1 MSRAPSD
8 QAVRDRLL
16 SELDTS
22 FFLQAGAGAGKTRIL
37 VDRVVELVRR
47 DHAQLRNIV
56 AITFTEK
63 AAGELRARIRTALS
77 KARGG
82 ASDTAERRRLDDALR
97 QVDAAHIETIH
108 AFASSLLKERPF
120 DAGIDPGF
128 EILDALGADLDFT
141 DAWHGWLWREEDPGA
156 QTAIERALRFDMPL
170 DRLREAA
177 QQLSRNRDLEPPRSS
192 PPPPDPHATHAEWLQ
207 TAEQLR
213 DDYEQLGSKQAAQ
226 PETLVGW
233 LSVMPLDDPDEL
245 SRLLLTPAR
254 TRKPTGRSEAL
265 RALRERWDEFAAR
278 RAAYARSLR
287 AHILNDVL
295 AVLGAFVRDD
305 ADRRRREGRLT
316 FEDLLIEARNL
327 LVTSPGARWFFR
339 ERYSHILIDEFQDTD
354 PLQAEIVLLL
364 AAEHDT
370 DDWTNASPGPGRLL
384 VVGDP
389 QQAIYRFRRADI
401 DTYTKVRDLFERAAE
416 ANAEGTAETRLSVNF
431 RSRPELIAWY
441 NRTHAQVLRADETW
455 PTAQAQHQI
464 LEPHRE
470 ETGPGVVVVPS
481 AKQAYANL
489 DEARED
495 EADSV
500 ARIIRAMVDGRTDFA
515 LLDGRPPSFRDIAI
529 LVNNRTK
536 LELYIDQLEA
546 AGIPYHHDSGRGFFT
561 RQEIRDLTS
570 ILTALDDPSDE
581 VAVVASLK
589 SPPWSASD
597 QELFDY
603 SRSGGDG
610 RQGGHVEGR
619 TRATTRIAPTGEGGD
634 GRQGGHVEGRTRATT
649 RIAPT
654 GEGRDGP
661 QRGQRARFTL
671 RPEDVPDAYDG
682 PLRDAL
688 DQLRELRSA
697 LRDRSLPDF
706 VGHVLRES
714 RLLEAQFALPR
725 GQLRAAN
732 LLMMVQRAGDF
743 AEAGDDSLRPFVRWL
758 SERSATDLP
767 EAESATSEAAD
778 NVVRVLTMHQAKGLE
793 FPIVILPKLAS
804 GSIDKSTFIVD
815 REQNRID
822 FAIGPRSDRWETEG
836 FSRAAEREQAY
847 RDAEQRRLLY
857 VATTRAQDWLV
868 VPIFQRGS
876 SLGFHEYFEDAIPNW
891 LAEDNAHSIRE
902 DDSTIVRR
910 ADTFDPAPVIAR
922 APVELDAAA
931 ITVEWQARRAE
942 AHANGALDLRALT
955 PSAIGHDDV
964 KRELED
970 PPTEREDEDGEAEPP
985 VAAAEARSLA
995 MRRGNAIHEALA
1007 LSVAEDPGETLRR
1020 AERVCER
1027 RDVPLDDV
1035 LDDLERA
1042 LDHPLLER
1050 ARESA
1055 QHFFEMPLVL
1065 HRSSNGSRE
1074 IIEGQADLVFEEPQ
1088 GWVVVDFKSDREFDP
1103 ELQRSYQQQVALYAE
1118 MLSAA
1123 GARVREAWLLYTHS
1137 GEARAVGLPDPET
1150 SHSHD

>member
-16 SELDTS
+16 SDLDTS

-47 DHAQLRNIV
+47 DHARLRNIV

-77 KARGG
+77 QARGG
-82 ASDTAERRRLDDALR
+82 AADADERRRLDDALR

-141 DAWHGWLWREEDPGA
+141 DAWHGWLWREEDPRA
-156 QTAIERALRFDMPL
+156 QAAIERALRFDMPL

-177 QQLSRNRDLEPPRSS
+177 QQLSRNRDLDPPRGS
-192 PPPPDPHATHAEWLQ
+192 PPPPDPHATRAEWLQ

-213 DDYEQLGSKQAAQ
+213 VDYEQLGSKQAAQ

-233 LSVMPLDDPDEL
+233 LREMPLDDPDEL
-245 SRLLLTPAR
+245 SRLLLTPER

-265 RALRERWDEFAAR
+265 VALRARWDEFAAQ

-295 AVLGAFVRDD
+295 AVLSAFVRDD

-327 LVTSPGARWFFR
+327 LVNSAGARRFFR

-364 AAEHDT
+364 AAEHET
-370 DDWTNASPGPGRLL
+370 NDWTNATPAPGRLL

-401 DTYTKVRDLFERAAE
+401 DTYTKVRSLFQRAAD
-416 ANAEGTAETRLSVNF
+416 ANAEGTAEARLSVNF

-470 ETGPGVVVVPS
+470 EAGPAVVVVPS
-481 AKQAYANL
+481 AKQDYANL
-489 DEARED
+489 DEAREE

-500 ARIIRAMVDGRTDFA
+500 ARIIRGMVDGRTDFA

-603 SRSGGDG
+603 SRSGGD
-610 RQGGHVEGR
+610 R
-619 TRATTRIAPTGEGGD
+619 
-634 GRQGGHVEGRTRATT
+634 GGHVEGRTRATT

-671 RPEDVPDAYDG
+671 RPEDVPDGYDG

-688 DQLRELRSA
+688 AQLRELRSA

-822 FAIGPRSDRWETEG
+822 FAIGPQADRWETEG

-868 VPIFQRGS
+868 VPIFHRRS
-876 SLGFHEYFEDAIPNW
+876 SVGFHAYLEGAIPNW
-891 LAEDNAHSIRE
+891 LAEDNADSIPE

-910 ADTFDPAPVIAR
+910 ADRFDPVPVIPR
-922 APVELDAAA
+922 TPVELDAAA
-931 ITVEWQARRAE
+931 ITAEWQARRAE
-942 AHANGALDLRALT
+942 ALANGALNLRALT

-970 PPTEREDEDGEAEPP
+970 PPPEREDEDGDAEPQ

-1007 LSVAEDPGETLRR
+1007 LSVAEDADETLRR

-1027 RDVPLDDV
+1027 RDVPLKDV
-1035 LDDLERA
+1035 LADLERT
-1042 LDHPLLER
+1042 LEHPLLQR
-1050 ARESA
+1050 ARKSA
-1055 QHFFEMPLVL
+1055 HHVFEMPLVL
-1065 HRSSNGSRE
+1065 HRSRNGGSE

-1103 ELQRSYQQQVALYAE
+1103 ELQRRYQQQVALYAE

-1123 GARVREAWLLYTHS
+1123 GAHVREAWLLYTHS
-1137 GEARAVGLPDPET
+1137 GEARAVGLPTPET

>member
-47 DHAQLRNIV
+47 DHARLRNIV

-82 ASDTAERRRLDDALR
+82 AADTAERRRLDDALR

-141 DAWHGWLWREEDPGA
+141 DAWHGWLWREEDPRA
-156 QTAIERALRFDMPL
+156 QAAIERALRFDMPL

-177 QQLSRNRDLEPPRSS
+177 QQLSRNRDLDPPRGS
-192 PPPPDPHATHAEWLQ
+192 PPPPDPHETHAEWLQ

-213 DDYEQLGSKQAAQ
+213 VDYEQLGSKQAAQ

-233 LSVMPLDDPDEL
+233 LRGMPLDDADEL
-245 SRLLLTPAR
+245 SRLLLTPER

-265 RALRERWDEFAAR
+265 AALRERWDEFAAQ

-295 AVLGAFVRDD
+295 AVLSAFVRDD

-327 LVTSPGARWFFR
+327 LVMSAGARRFFR

-370 DDWTNASPGPGRLL
+370 NDWTNATPAPGRLL

-401 DTYTKVRDLFERAAE
+401 DTYTKVRSLFQQAAE

-441 NRTHAQVLRADETW
+441 NRTHARVLLADETW

-470 ETGPGVVVVPS
+470 EAGPAVVVVPS
-481 AKQAYANL
+481 AKQDYANL

-500 ARIIRAMVDGRTDFA
+500 ARIIRGMVDGRTDFA
-515 LLDGRPPSFRDIAI
+515 LLGGRPPSFRDIAI

-603 SRSGGDG
+603 SRSSGD
-610 RQGGHVEGR
+610 R
-619 TRATTRIAPTGEGGD
+619 
-634 GRQGGHVEGRTRATT
+634 GGHVEGRTRATT

-671 RPEDVPDAYDG
+671 RPEDVPDGYDG
-682 PLRDAL
+682 PLREAL
-688 DQLRELRSA
+688 AQLRELRSA

-822 FAIGPRSDRWETEG
+822 FAIGPQADRWETEG
-836 FSRAAEREQAY
+836 FSRAAERELAY

-857 VATTRAQDWLV
+857 VATTRAQDWLI
-868 VPIFQRGS
+868 VPIFHRRS
-876 SLGFHEYFEDAIPNW
+876 SVGFHAYLEDAIPNW
-891 LAEDNAHSIRE
+891 LAEDNAESIRE

-910 ADTFDPAPVIAR
+910 ADRFDPVPVIPR
-922 APVELDAAA
+922 TPVELDAAA
-931 ITVEWQARRAE
+931 ITAEWQARRAE
-942 AHANGALDLRALT
+942 ALANGALNLRALT
-955 PSAIGHDDV
+955 PSAIGHDEV

-970 PPTEREDEDGEAEPP
+970 PPTEREDEDGDAEPQ

-1007 LSVAEDPGETLRR
+1007 LSVAEDRGETLRR

-1035 LDDLERA
+1035 LADLERT
-1042 LDHPLLER
+1042 LEHPLLQR
-1050 ARESA
+1050 ARKSA
-1055 QHFFEMPLVL
+1055 QHVSSKCRWCCTGRATGGA
-1065 HRSSNGSRE
+1065 RSSRGRPTWSSRSRRAGSWSTSRATANST
-1074 IIEGQADLVFEEPQ
+1074 Q
-1088 GWVVVDFKSDREFDP
+1088 SC
-1103 ELQRSYQQQVALYAE
+1103 
-1118 MLSAA
+1118 SAA
-1123 GARVREAWLLYTHS
+1123 INSRSPST
-1137 GEARAVGLPDPET
+1137 PKC
-1150 SHSHD
+1150 

>member
-82 ASDTAERRRLDDALR
+82 ASDAAEQRRLDDALR

-141 DAWHGWLWREEDPGA
+141 DAWHGWLWREEDPRA
-156 QTAIERALRFDMPL
+156 QAAIERALRFDMPL

-177 QQLSRNRDLEPPRSS
+177 QQLSRNRDLDPPRGS
-192 PPPPDPHATHAEWLQ
+192 PAPPDPHETHAEWLQ

-213 DDYEQLGSKQAAQ
+213 VDYEQLGSRQAAQ

-233 LSVMPLDDPDEL
+233 LREMPLDDPDEL
-245 SRLLLTPAR
+245 SRLLLAPAR
-254 TRKPTGRSEAL
+254 TRKPTGRSEEL
-265 RALRERWDEFAAR
+265 RALRERWDEFAAQ

-287 AHILNDVL
+287 AHILNDVI

-327 LVTSPGARWFFR
+327 LVTSPGARRFFR

-364 AAEHDT
+364 AAEQDT
-370 DDWTNASPGPGRLL
+370 NDWTNASPAPGRLL

-401 DTYTKVRDLFERAAE
+401 DTYTKVRSLFQQAAE

-441 NRTHAQVLRADETW
+441 NRTHAQVLRADESW

-470 ETGPGVVVVPS
+470 EAGPGVVVVPS
-481 AKQAYANL
+481 AKQEYANL

-561 RQEIRDLTS
+561 RQEIRDLTAM
-570 ILTALDDPSDE
+570 LTALDDPSDE

-610 RQGGHVEGR
+610 QG
-619 TRATTRIAPTGEGGD
+619 
-634 GRQGGHVEGRTRATT
+634 
-649 RIAPT
+649 
-654 GEGRDGP
+654 
-661 QRGQRARFTL
+661 GQRARFTL
-671 RPEDVPDAYDG
+671 RPEDVPDGYDG
-682 PLRDAL
+682 PLREAL
-688 DQLRELRSA
+688 AQLRELRSA

-804 GSIDKSTFIVD
+804 GTIDKSTFIVD

-876 SLGFHEYFEDAIPNW
+876 SLGFHEYFENAIPNW
-891 LAEDNAHSIRE
+891 LAEDNADSIAE

-910 ADTFDPAPVIAR
+910 ADTFDPVPVIPR

-931 ITVEWQARRAE
+931 ITAEWQARRAE
-942 AHANGALDLRALT
+942 ALANGALDLRALT

-970 PPTEREDEDGEAEPP
+970 PPTEREDEDGEAEPQ
-985 VAAAEARSLA
+985 VAASEARSLA

-1035 LDDLERA
+1035 VADLERT
-1042 LDHPLLER
+1042 LEHPLLER
-1050 ARESA
+1050 ARQSA
-1055 QHFFEMPLVL
+1055 QQVFEMPLVL
-1065 HRSSNGSRE
+1065 HRSANGGSE

-1123 GARVREAWLLYTHS
+1123 GAQVHEAWLLFTHS
-1137 GEARAVGLPDPET
+1137 GEARAVGLPTPET

>member
-1 MSRAPSD
+1 MSRTPSD

-77 KARGG
+77 KARGR
-82 ASDTAERRRLDDALR
+82 ASDAAEQRRLDDALR

-141 DAWHGWLWREEDPGA
+141 DAWHGWLWREEDPRA
-156 QTAIERALRFDMPL
+156 QAAIERALRFDMPL

-177 QQLSRNRDLEPPRSS
+177 QQLSRNRDLDPPRRS
-192 PPPPDPHATHAEWLQ
+192 PAPPDPHETHAEWLQ

-233 LSVMPLDDPDEL
+233 LREMPLDDPDEL

-265 RALRERWDEFAAR
+265 VALRERWDEFADQ
-278 RAAYARSLR
+278 RAAYATSLR

-327 LVTSPGARWFFR
+327 LVSSAGARRFFR

-364 AAEHDT
+364 AAEQDT
-370 DDWTNASPGPGRLL
+370 NDWTNASPAPGRLL

-401 DTYTKVRDLFERAAE
+401 DTYTKVRSLFEQAAE

-470 ETGPGVVVVPS
+470 EAGPGVVVVPS
-481 AKQAYANL
+481 AKQEYANL

-495 EADSV
+495 EADAV

-561 RQEIRDLTS
+561 RQEIRDLTA

-603 SRSGGDG
+603 SRSGGD
-610 RQGGHVEGR
+610 R
-619 TRATTRIAPTGEGGD
+619 
-634 GRQGGHVEGRTRATT
+634 GGHVEGRTRATT

-661 QRGQRARFTL
+661 QGGPRARFTL
-671 RPEDVPDAYDG
+671 RPEDVPDGYEG
-682 PLRDAL
+682 PLREAL
-688 DQLRELRSA
+688 AELRELRSA

-714 RLLEAQFALPR
+714 RLLEAQFAMPR

-793 FPIVILPKLAS
+793 FPIVILPKLALRH
-804 GSIDKSTFIVD
+804 D
-815 REQNRID
+815 RQEHLHRRPRAEPD
-822 FAIGPRSDRWETEG
+822 RLRDRPAVGPLGDGGLRPRRRARAG
-836 FSRAAEREQAY
+836 LPRRRAAPPALRRHDPRAGLAGRADLPARQQPRLPRVLRG
-847 RDAEQRRLLY
+847 RDPQLAGGGQRRLDCRGRLDDRPPRRHVRPGAGDSAGAGRARRRRDHGR
-857 VATTRAQDWLV
+857 VASPPRRGAYQRRPRPARADALGDRPRRREARARRPAHRARGRGRRSRTADRRVRSPQPRDAPRQRDPRGARALRGRKTRARRCAAQSASASAAMSRSMMCWPTSSGRWTTRC
-868 VPIFQRGS
+868 S
-876 SLGFHEYFEDAIPNW
+876 
-891 LAEDNAHSIRE
+891 
-902 DDSTIVRR
+902 
-910 ADTFDPAPVIAR
+910 
-922 APVELDAAA
+922 
-931 ITVEWQARRAE
+931 
-942 AHANGALDLRALT
+942 
-955 PSAIGHDDV
+955 
-964 KRELED
+964 
-970 PPTEREDEDGEAEPP
+970 
-985 VAAAEARSLA
+985 
-995 MRRGNAIHEALA
+995 
-1007 LSVAEDPGETLRR
+1007 
-1020 AERVCER
+1020 
-1027 RDVPLDDV
+1027 
-1035 LDDLERA
+1035 
-1042 LDHPLLER
+1042 ER
-1050 ARESA
+1050 ARKSA
-1055 QHFFEMPLVL
+1055 QHVFEMPLVL
-1065 HRSSNGSRE
+1065 HRSNNGGSE
-1074 IIEGQADLVFEEPQ
+1074 IIEGQADLVFEEPE

-1103 ELQRSYQQQVALYAE
+1103 ELERSYQQQVALYAE

-1123 GARVREAWLLYTHS
+1123 GAQVREAWLLYTHS
-1137 GEARAVGLPDPET
+1137 GEARSVGLPTPET

>member
-16 SELDTS
+16 SELETS

-77 KARGG
+77 KARGRD
-82 ASDTAERRRLDDALR
+82 SDAAEQRRLDDALR

-141 DAWHGWLWREEDPGA
+141 DAWHGWLWREEDPRA
-156 QTAIERALRFDMPL
+156 QAAIERALRFDMPL

-177 QQLSRNRDLEPPRSS
+177 QQLSRNRDLDPPHGS
-192 PPPPDPHATHAEWLQ
+192 PAPPDPHETHAEWLQ

-213 DDYEQLGSKQAAQ
+213 VEYEQLGSRQAAQ

-233 LSVMPLDDPDEL
+233 LREMPLDDPDEL

-254 TRKPTGRSEAL
+254 TRKPSGRSEEL
-265 RALRERWDEFAAR
+265 RALRERWDEFAAQ

-327 LVTSPGARWFFR
+327 LVTSAGARRFLR

-370 DDWTNASPGPGRLL
+370 NDWTNASPAPGRLL

-401 DTYTKVRDLFERAAE
+401 DTYTKVRDLFQQAAE

-441 NRTHAQVLRADETW
+441 NRTHARVLRTDETW

-470 ETGPGVVVVPS
+470 EAGPGVVVVPS
-481 AKQAYANL
+481 AKQEYANL

-495 EADSV
+495 EADSI
-500 ARIIRAMVDGRTDFA
+500 ARIIRGMVDGRTDFA

-561 RQEIRDLTS
+561 RQEIRDLTAM
-570 ILTALDDPSDE
+570 LTALDDPSDE

-610 RQGGHVEGR
+610 
-619 TRATTRIAPTGEGGD
+619 
-634 GRQGGHVEGRTRATT
+634 
-649 RIAPT
+649 
-654 GEGRDGP
+654 
-661 QRGQRARFTL
+661 QRARFTL
-671 RPEDVPDAYDG
+671 RPEDVPGAYNG
-682 PLRDAL
+682 PLREAL
-688 DQLRELRSA
+688 AQLRELRSA

-714 RLLEAQFALPR
+714 RLLEAQFAMPR

-743 AEAGDDSLRPFVRWL
+743 AEAGDESLRPFVRWL

-891 LAEDNAHSIRE
+891 LAEDNADSIAE

-910 ADTFDPAPVIAR
+910 ADTFDPVPVIPR

-931 ITVEWQARRAE
+931 ITADWQARRAE
-942 AHANGALDLRALT
+942 ALVNGAVDLRALT

-970 PPTEREDEDGEAEPP
+970 PPTERENEDGDAEPQ

-1007 LSVAEDPGETLRR
+1007 LSVADDPGETLRR

-1027 RDVPLDDV
+1027 RDVPLEDV
-1035 LDDLERA
+1035 LADLERT
-1042 LDHPLLER
+1042 LEHPLLER
-1050 ARESA
+1050 ARKSA
-1055 QHFFEMPLVL
+1055 QHVFEMPLVL
-1065 HRSSNGSRE
+1065 HRSNNGGSE

-1088 GWVVVDFKSDREFDP
+1088 GWVVVDFKSDRQFDS
-1103 ELQRSYQQQVALYAE
+1103 ELERSYQQQVALYAE

-1123 GARVREAWLLYTHS
+1123 GAHVREAWLLFTHS
-1137 GEARAVGLPDPET
+1137 GEARPVGLPTPET

>member
-47 DHAQLRNIV
+47 DHARLRNIV

-82 ASDTAERRRLDDALR
+82 AADTAERRRLDDALR

-141 DAWHGWLWREEDPGA
+141 DAWHGWLWREEDPRA
-156 QTAIERALRFDMPL
+156 QAAIERALRFDMPL

-177 QQLSRNRDLEPPRSS
+177 QQLSRNRDLDPPRGS
-192 PPPPDPHATHAEWLQ
+192 PPPPDPHETHAEWLQ

-213 DDYEQLGSKQAAQ
+213 VEYEQLGSKQAAQ

-233 LSVMPLDDPDEL
+233 LREMPLDDPDEL

-265 RALRERWDEFAAR
+265 VALRARWDEFAAQ

-327 LVTSPGARWFFR
+327 LVMSAGARRFFR

-370 DDWTNASPGPGRLL
+370 NDWTNATPAPGRLL

-401 DTYTKVRDLFERAAE
+401 DTYTKVRDLFQRAAD
-416 ANAEGTAETRLSVNF
+416 ANPEGTAETRLSVNF

-441 NRTHAQVLRADETW
+441 NRTHARVLLADETW

-470 ETGPGVVVVPS
+470 EAGPGVVVVPS
-481 AKQAYANL
+481 AKQEYTNL

-500 ARIIRAMVDGRTDFA
+500 ARIIRGMVDGRTDFA

-603 SRSGGDG
+603 SRSSGD
-610 RQGGHVEGR
+610 RGGHVE
-619 TRATTRIAPTGEGGD
+619 E
-634 GRQGGHVEGRTRATT
+634 RTRATT

-671 RPEDVPDAYDG
+671 RPEDVPDAYKG
-682 PLRDAL
+682 QLREAL
-688 DQLRELRSA
+688 DQLRALRSA

-822 FAIGPRSDRWETEG
+822 FAIGPRTDRWETEG

-868 VPIFQRGS
+868 VPIFHRRS
-876 SLGFHEYFEDAIPNW
+876 SVGFHEYFEGAIPNW
-891 LAEDNAHSIRE
+891 LAEDNADSIRE

-910 ADTFDPAPVIAR
+910 ADRFDPVPVIPR
-922 APVELDAAA
+922 TPVELDAAA
-931 ITVEWQARRAE
+931 ITSEWQARRAE
-942 AHANGALDLRALT
+942 ALANGALNLRALT

-970 PPTEREDEDGEAEPP
+970 PPPEREDEDGDAEPQ

-1007 LSVAEDPGETLRR
+1007 LSVAEDPDETLRR

-1035 LDDLERA
+1035 LADLERT
-1042 LDHPLLER
+1042 LEHPLLER
-1050 ARESA
+1050 ARKSV
-1055 QHFFEMPLVL
+1055 HHVFEIPLVL
-1065 HRSSNGSRE
+1065 HRSSNGGSE

-1088 GWVVVDFKSDREFDP
+1088 GWVVVDFKSDRQFDS
-1103 ELQRSYQQQVALYAE
+1103 ELERSYQQQVALYAE

-1123 GARVREAWLLYTHS
+1123 GAHVREAWLLYTHS
-1137 GEARAVGLPDPET
+1137 GEARAVGLPTPET

>member
-16 SELDTS
+16 SDLDTS

-47 DHAQLRNIV
+47 DHARLRNIV

-82 ASDTAERRRLDDALR
+82 PADAAERRRLDDALR

-141 DAWHGWLWREEDPGA
+141 DAWHGWLWREEDPRA
-156 QTAIERALRFDMPL
+156 QAAIERALRFDMPL

-177 QQLSRNRDLEPPRSS
+177 QQLSRNRDLDPPRGS
-192 PPPPDPHATHAEWLQ
+192 PPPPDPNATHAEWLQ

-213 DDYEQLGSKQAAQ
+213 VDYEQLGSKQAAQ

-233 LSVMPLDDPDEL
+233 LREMPLDDPDEL

-254 TRKPTGRSEAL
+254 TRKPTGRSEVLVAL
-265 RALRERWDEFAAR
+265 RARWDEFAAQ

-327 LVTSPGARWFFR
+327 LVNSAGARRFFR

-370 DDWTNASPGPGRLL
+370 NDWTNATPAPGRLL

-401 DTYTKVRDLFERAAE
+401 DTYTKVRSLFQQAAE
-416 ANAEGTAETRLSVNF
+416 ANAEGTAEARLSVNF

-441 NRTHAQVLRADETW
+441 NRTHARVLLADETW

-470 ETGPGVVVVPS
+470 EAGPAVVVVPS
-481 AKQAYANL
+481 AKQDYANL
-489 DEARED
+489 DEAREE

-500 ARIIRAMVDGRTDFA
+500 ARIIRGMVDGRTDFA
-515 LLDGRPPSFRDIAI
+515 LLGGRPPSFRDIAI

-603 SRSGGDG
+603 SRSGGG
-610 RQGGHVEGR
+610 R
-619 TRATTRIAPTGEGGD
+619 
-634 GRQGGHVEGRTRATT
+634 GGHVEGRTRATT

-671 RPEDVPDAYDG
+671 RPEDVPDAYKG
-682 PLRDAL
+682 PLREAL
-688 DQLRELRSA
+688 GKLRELRSA

-822 FAIGPRSDRWETEG
+822 FAIGPQADRWETEG

-857 VATTRAQDWLV
+857 VATTRAQDWLI
-868 VPIFQRGS
+868 VPIFHRRS
-876 SLGFHEYFEDAIPNW
+876 SVGFHAYLEGAIPNW
-891 LAEDNAHSIRE
+891 LAEDNADSIPE

-910 ADTFDPAPVIAR
+910 ADTFDPVPVIPR

-931 ITVEWQARRAE
+931 ITAEWQARRAE
-942 AHANGALDLRALT
+942 ALANGALNLRALT
-955 PSAIGHDDV
+955 PSAVGHDEV

-970 PPTEREDEDGEAEPP
+970 PPPEREDEDGNAEPQ
-985 VAAAEARSLA
+985 VAASEARSLA

-1007 LSVAEDPGETLRR
+1007 LSVAEDLGETLRR

-1027 RDVPLDDV
+1027 RDVPLEDV
-1035 LDDLERA
+1035 LADLERT
-1042 LDHPLLER
+1042 LEHPLLQR
-1050 ARESA
+1050 ARKSA
-1055 QHFFEMPLVL
+1055 HHVFEMPLVL
-1065 HRSSNGSRE
+1065 HRSSNGNSE

-1123 GARVREAWLLYTHS
+1123 GAHVREAWLLYTHS
-1137 GEARAVGLPDPET
+1137 GEARAVGLPTPET

>member
-82 ASDTAERRRLDDALR
+82 AADTAERRCLDDALR

-141 DAWHGWLWREEDPGA
+141 DAWHGWLWREEDPRA
-156 QTAIERALRFDMPL
+156 QAAIERALRFDMPL

-177 QQLSRNRDLEPPRSS
+177 QQLSRNRDLDPPRGS
-192 PPPPDPHATHAEWLQ
+192 PPPPDPHETHTEWLQ

-233 LSVMPLDDPDEL
+233 LRAMPLDDPDEL

-265 RALRERWDEFAAR
+265 AALRERWDEFAAQ

-295 AVLGAFVRDD
+295 AVLSAFVRDD

-327 LVTSPGARWFFR
+327 LVTSAGARRFFR

-370 DDWTNASPGPGRLL
+370 NDWTNATPAPGRLL

-401 DTYTKVRDLFERAAE
+401 DTYTKVRSLFQRAAE

-441 NRTHAQVLRADETW
+441 NRTHARVLLADETW

-470 ETGPGVVVVPS
+470 EAGPAVVVVPS
-481 AKQAYANL
+481 AKQDYANL
-489 DEARED
+489 DEAREE
-495 EADSV
+495 EADAV

-603 SRSGGDG
+603 SRSG
-610 RQGGHVEGR
+610 
-619 TRATTRIAPTGEGGD
+619 
-634 GRQGGHVEGRTRATT
+634 
-649 RIAPT
+649 
-654 GEGRDGP
+654 DGP

-671 RPEDVPDAYDG
+671 RPEDVPDGYDG

-688 DQLRELRSA
+688 AQLRELRSA

-822 FAIGPRSDRWETEG
+822 FAIGPQADRWETEG

-868 VPIFQRGS
+868 VPIFHRRS
-876 SLGFHEYFEDAIPNW
+876 SVGFHAYLEDAIPNW
-891 LAEDNAHSIRE
+891 LAEDNADSIPE

-910 ADTFDPAPVIAR
+910 ADRFDPVPVIPR
-922 APVELDAAA
+922 TPVELDAAA
-931 ITVEWQARRAE
+931 ITAEWQARRAE
-942 AHANGALDLRALT
+942 ALANGALNLRALT
-955 PSAIGHDDV
+955 PSAIGHDEV

-970 PPTEREDEDGEAEPP
+970 PPTEREDEDGDAEPQ

-1007 LSVAEDPGETLRR
+1007 LSVAEDRGETVRR

-1027 RDVPLDDV
+1027 RDVPLEDV
-1035 LDDLERA
+1035 LADLERT
-1042 LDHPLLER
+1042 LEHPLLQR
-1050 ARESA
+1050 ARKSE
-1055 QHFFEMPLVL
+1055 HHVFEMPLVL
-1065 HRSSNGSRE
+1065 HRSSNGGGE

-1103 ELQRSYQQQVALYAE
+1103 ELQRRYQQQVALYAE

-1123 GARVREAWLLYTHS
+1123 GAHVREAWLLYTHS
-1137 GEARAVGLPDPET
+1137 GEARAVGLPTPET

>member
-1 MSRAPSD
+1 
-8 QAVRDRLL
+8 
-16 SELDTS
+16 
-22 FFLQAGAGAGKTRIL
+22 
-37 VDRVVELVRR
+37 
-47 DHAQLRNIV
+47 
-56 AITFTEK
+56 
-63 AAGELRARIRTALS
+63 
-77 KARGG
+77 
-82 ASDTAERRRLDDALR
+82 
-97 QVDAAHIETIH
+97 
-108 AFASSLLKERPF
+108 
-120 DAGIDPGF
+120 
-128 EILDALGADLDFT
+128 
-141 DAWHGWLWREEDPGA
+141 
-156 QTAIERALRFDMPL
+156 MPL

-177 QQLSRNRDLEPPRSS
+177 QQLSRNRDLDPPRGS
-192 PPPPDPHATHAEWLQ
+192 PPPPDPHATRAEWLQ
-207 TAEQLR
+207 MAEQLR
-213 DDYEQLGSKQAAQ
+213 VDYEQLGSKQAAQ

-233 LSVMPLDDPDEL
+233 LREMPLDDADEL

-265 RALRERWDEFAAR
+265 VALRARWDEFAAQ

-295 AVLGAFVRDD
+295 AVLSAFVRDD

-327 LVTSPGARWFFR
+327 LVNSAGARRFFR

-370 DDWTNASPGPGRLL
+370 NDWTNATPAPGRLL

-401 DTYTKVRDLFERAAE
+401 DTYTKVRDLFQRAAD

-441 NRTHAQVLRADETW
+441 NRTHARVLLADETW

-470 ETGPGVVVVPS
+470 EAGPGVVVVPS
-481 AKQAYANL
+481 AKQDYANL

-500 ARIIRAMVDGRTDFA
+500 ARIIRGMVDGRTDFA
-515 LLDGRPPSFRDIAI
+515 LLGGRPPSFRDIAI

-603 SRSGGDG
+603 SRSGGG
-610 RQGGHVEGR
+610 R
-619 TRATTRIAPTGEGGD
+619 
-634 GRQGGHVEGRTRATT
+634 GGHVEGRTRATT

-671 RPEDVPDAYDG
+671 RPEDVPDAYKG
-682 PLRDAL
+682 PLREAL
-688 DQLRELRSA
+688 DQLRALRSA

-822 FAIGPRSDRWETEG
+822 FAIGPRTDRWETEG

-868 VPIFQRGS
+868 VPIFHRRS
-876 SLGFHEYFEDAIPNW
+876 SVGFHAYLEDAIPNW
-891 LAEDNAHSIRE
+891 LAEDNADSIRE

-910 ADTFDPAPVIAR
+910 ADTFDPVPVIPR

-931 ITVEWQARRAE
+931 ITAEWQARRAK
-942 AHANGALDLRALT
+942 ALANGALNLRALT
-955 PSAIGHDDV
+955 PSAIGHDEV

-970 PPTEREDEDGEAEPP
+970 PPIEREDEDGEAEPQ
-985 VAAAEARSLA
+985 VAASEARSLA

-1007 LSVAEDPGETLRR
+1007 LSVAEDPDETLRR

-1035 LDDLERA
+1035 LADLERT
-1042 LDHPLLER
+1042 LEHPLLER
-1050 ARESA
+1050 ARSPRTTV
-1055 QHFFEMPLVL
+1055 FEMPLVL
-1065 HRSSNGSRE
+1065 HRSSNGSSE

-1088 GWVVVDFKSDREFDP
+1088 GWVVVDFKSDRELDP

-1123 GARVREAWLLYTHS
+1123 GAHVREAWLLFTHS
-1137 GEARAVGLPDPET
+1137 GEARAVGLPTPET

>member
-82 ASDTAERRRLDDALR
+82 AADTAERRRLDDALR

-141 DAWHGWLWREEDPGA
+141 DAWHGWLWREEDPRA
-156 QTAIERALRFDMPL
+156 QAAIERALRFDMPL

-177 QQLSRNRDLEPPRSS
+177 QQLSRNRDLDPPRGS
-192 PPPPDPHATHAEWLQ
+192 PPPPDPHETHAEWLQ

-213 DDYEQLGSKQAAQ
+213 VDYEQLGSKQAAQ

-233 LSVMPLDDPDEL
+233 LRAMPLDDPDEL

-265 RALRERWDEFAAR
+265 AALRERWDEFAAQ

-295 AVLGAFVRDD
+295 AVLSAFVRDD

-327 LVTSPGARWFFR
+327 LVMSAGARRFFR

-370 DDWTNASPGPGRLL
+370 NDWTNATPAPGRLL

-401 DTYTKVRDLFERAAE
+401 DTYTKVRSLFQQAAE

-441 NRTHAQVLRADETW
+441 NRTHARVLLADETW

-470 ETGPGVVVVPS
+470 EAGPAVVVVPS
-481 AKQAYANL
+481 AKQDYANL

-500 ARIIRAMVDGRTDFA
+500 ARIIRGMVDGRTDFA
-515 LLDGRPPSFRDIAI
+515 LLGGRPPSFRDIAI

-603 SRSGGDG
+603 SRSSGD
-610 RQGGHVEGR
+610 R
-619 TRATTRIAPTGEGGD
+619 
-634 GRQGGHVEGRTRATT
+634 GGHVEGRTRATT

-671 RPEDVPDAYDG
+671 RPEDVPDGYDG
-682 PLRDAL
+682 PLREAL
-688 DQLRELRSA
+688 AQLRELRSA

-822 FAIGPRSDRWETEG
+822 FAIGPQADRWETEG
-836 FSRAAEREQAY
+836 FSRAAERELAY

-868 VPIFQRGS
+868 VPIFHRSS
-876 SLGFHEYFEDAIPNW
+876 SLGFHAYLEDAIPNW
-891 LAEDNAHSIRE
+891 LAEDNADSIRE

-910 ADTFDPAPVIAR
+910 ADRFDPVPVIPR
-922 APVELDAAA
+922 TPVELDAVA
-931 ITVEWQARRAE
+931 ITAEWQARRAE
-942 AHANGALDLRALT
+942 ALANGALNLRALT
-955 PSAIGHDDV
+955 PSAIGHDEV

-970 PPTEREDEDGEAEPP
+970 PPTEREDEDGDAEPQ

-1007 LSVAEDPGETLRR
+1007 LSVAEDP
-1020 AERVCER
+1020 R
-1027 RDVPLDDV
+1027 RD
-1035 LDDLERA
+1035 
-1042 LDHPLLER
+1042 
-1050 ARESA
+1050 
-1055 QHFFEMPLVL
+1055 
-1065 HRSSNGSRE
+1065 
-1074 IIEGQADLVFEEPQ
+1074 
-1088 GWVVVDFKSDREFDP
+1088 
-1103 ELQRSYQQQVALYAE
+1103 
-1118 MLSAA
+1118 AA
-1123 GARVREAWLLYTHS
+1123 PRGARLRAPRCP
-1137 GEARAVGLPDPET
+1137 ARRCAG
-1150 SHSHD
+1150 

>member
-47 DHAQLRNIV
+47 DHARLRNIV

-82 ASDTAERRRLDDALR
+82 PADAAERRRLDDALR

-141 DAWHGWLWREEDPGA
+141 DAWHGWLWREEDPRA
-156 QTAIERALRFDMPL
+156 QAAIERALRFDMPL

-177 QQLSRNRDLEPPRSS
+177 QQLSRNRDLDPPRGS
-192 PPPPDPHATHAEWLQ
+192 PPPPDPNATHAEWLQ

-213 DDYEQLGSKQAAQ
+213 VDYEQLGSKQAAQ

-233 LSVMPLDDPDEL
+233 LREMPLDDPDEL

-254 TRKPTGRSEAL
+254 TRKPTGRSEVLVAL
-265 RALRERWDEFAAR
+265 RARWDEFAAQ

-295 AVLGAFVRDD
+295 AVLSAFVRDD

-327 LVTSPGARWFFR
+327 LVNSAGARRFFR

-370 DDWTNASPGPGRLL
+370 HDWTNATPAPGRLL

-401 DTYTKVRDLFERAAE
+401 DTYTKVRSLFQQAAE

-441 NRTHAQVLRADETW
+441 NRTHARVLLADETW

-470 ETGPGVVVVPS
+470 EAGPAVVVVPS
-481 AKQAYANL
+481 AKQDYANL

-500 ARIIRAMVDGRTDFA
+500 ARIIRGMVDGRTDFA

-603 SRSGGDG
+603 SRSGGG
-610 RQGGHVEGR
+610 RGGHVEGR
-619 TRATTRIAPTGEGGD
+619 TRATTRIAPTGK
-634 GRQGGHVEGRTRATT
+634 
-649 RIAPT
+649 
-654 GEGRDGP
+654 GRDGP

-671 RPEDVPDAYDG
+671 RPEDVPDAYKG
-682 PLRDAL
+682 PLREAL
-688 DQLRELRSA
+688 GKLRELRSA

-822 FAIGPRSDRWETEG
+822 FAIGPQADRWETEG

-857 VATTRAQDWLV
+857 VATTRAQDWLI
-868 VPIFQRGS
+868 VPIFHRRS
-876 SLGFHEYFEDAIPNW
+876 SVGFHAYLEGAIPNW
-891 LAEDNAHSIRE
+891 LAEDNADSIPE

-910 ADTFDPAPVIAR
+910 ADTFDPVPVIPR

-931 ITVEWQARRAE
+931 ITAEWQARRAE
-942 AHANGALDLRALT
+942 ALANGALNLRALT
-955 PSAIGHDDV
+955 PSAVGHDEV

-970 PPTEREDEDGEAEPP
+970 PPPEREDEDGNAEPQ
-985 VAAAEARSLA
+985 VAASEARSLA

-1007 LSVAEDPGETLRR
+1007 LSVAEDLGETLRR

-1027 RDVPLDDV
+1027 RDVPLEDV
-1035 LDDLERA
+1035 LADLERT
-1042 LDHPLLER
+1042 LEHPLLQR
-1050 ARESA
+1050 ARKSA
-1055 QHFFEMPLVL
+1055 HHVFEMPLVL
-1065 HRSSNGSRE
+1065 HRSSNGNSE

-1123 GARVREAWLLYTHS
+1123 GAHVREAWLLYTHS
-1137 GEARAVGLPDPET
+1137 GEARAVGLPTPET

>member
-1 MSRAPSD
+1 MNS
-8 QAVRDRLL
+8 
-16 SELDTS
+16 
-22 FFLQAGAGAGKTRIL
+22 AGA
-37 VDRVVELVRR
+37 RR
-47 DHAQLRNIV
+47 
-56 AITFTEK
+56 
-63 AAGELRARIRTALS
+63 
-77 KARGG
+77 
-82 ASDTAERRRLDDALR
+82 
-97 QVDAAHIETIH
+97 
-108 AFASSLLKERPF
+108 
-120 DAGIDPGF
+120 
-128 EILDALGADLDFT
+128 
-141 DAWHGWLWREEDPGA
+141 
-156 QTAIERALRFDMPL
+156 
-170 DRLREAA
+170 
-177 QQLSRNRDLEPPRSS
+177 
-192 PPPPDPHATHAEWLQ
+192 
-207 TAEQLR
+207 
-213 DDYEQLGSKQAAQ
+213 
-226 PETLVGW
+226 
-233 LSVMPLDDPDEL
+233 
-245 SRLLLTPAR
+245 
-254 TRKPTGRSEAL
+254 
-265 RALRERWDEFAAR
+265 
-278 RAAYARSLR
+278 
-287 AHILNDVL
+287 
-295 AVLGAFVRDD
+295 
-305 ADRRRREGRLT
+305 
-316 FEDLLIEARNL
+316 
-327 LVTSPGARWFFR
+327 FFR

-370 DDWTNASPGPGRLL
+370 NDWTNATPAPGRLL

-401 DTYTKVRDLFERAAE
+401 DTYTKVRSLFQQAAE

-441 NRTHAQVLRADETW
+441 NRTHARVLLADETW

-470 ETGPGVVVVPS
+470 EAGPGVVVVPS
-481 AKQAYANL
+481 AKQEYANL

-500 ARIIRAMVDGRTDFA
+500 ARIIRGMVDGRTDFA

-603 SRSGGDG
+603 SRSGGG
-610 RQGGHVEGR
+610 R
-619 TRATTRIAPTGEGGD
+619 
-634 GRQGGHVEGRTRATT
+634 GGHVEGRTRATT

-671 RPEDVPDAYDG
+671 RPEDVPDAYKG
-682 PLRDAL
+682 PLREAL
-688 DQLRELRSA
+688 DQLRALRSA

-822 FAIGPRSDRWETEG
+822 FAIGPRTDRWETEG

-868 VPIFQRGS
+868 VPIFHRRS
-876 SLGFHEYFEDAIPNW
+876 SVGFHEYFEGAIPNW
-891 LAEDNAHSIRE
+891 LAEDNADSIRE

-910 ADTFDPAPVIAR
+910 ADTFDPVPVIPR

-931 ITVEWQARRAE
+931 ITAEWQARRAE
-942 AHANGALDLRALT
+942 ALANGALNLRALT
-955 PSAIGHDDV
+955 PSAVGHDEV

-970 PPTEREDEDGEAEPP
+970 PPTEREDEDGDAEPQ
-985 VAAAEARSLA
+985 VAASEARSLA

-1027 RDVPLDDV
+1027 RDVPLEDV
-1035 LDDLERA
+1035 LADLERT
-1042 LDHPLLER
+1042 LEHPLLQR

-1055 QHFFEMPLVL
+1055 QHVFEMPLVL
-1065 HRSSNGSRE
+1065 HRSSNGGSE

-1123 GARVREAWLLYTHS
+1123 GAHVHEAWLLFTHS
-1137 GEARAVGLPDPET
+1137 GEARPVGLPTPET